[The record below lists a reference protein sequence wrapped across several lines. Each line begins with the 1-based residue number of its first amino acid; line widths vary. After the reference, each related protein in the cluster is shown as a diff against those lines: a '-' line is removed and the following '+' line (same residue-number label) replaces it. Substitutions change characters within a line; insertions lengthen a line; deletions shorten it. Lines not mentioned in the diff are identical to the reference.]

1 MWHKIASHYQ
11 QLVQFEA
18 GLRKGSTRTQCAW
31 PEPAQQYIYYTTIYI
46 LVVVVVI
53 LLEKIDPSATNTTVQ
68 FMELRTE
75 DSTNTRS
82 LETQC
87 SIIFMSL
94 ASLNWVVKLD
104 NQQAI
109 QIQVVSCKKK
119 FLHLLPNFGHISIF
133 DGSGTQKSDFF
144 RYPFPPLMAPHN
156 TYSRIYY
163 LKII

>member
-1 MWHKIASHYQ
+1 
-11 QLVQFEA
+11 
-18 GLRKGSTRTQCAW
+18 
-31 PEPAQQYIYYTTIYI
+31 
-46 LVVVVVI
+46 
-53 LLEKIDPSATNTTVQ
+53 
-68 FMELRTE
+68 MELRTE

-94 ASLNWVVKLD
+94 ASLNLVVKLD
-104 NQQAI
+104 NRQFKYRQYP
-109 QIQVVSCKKK
+109 CKK

-163 LKII
+163 LKTEHNINLERKKKPGEPINKGTQSLCSQGLVHSINQKHYIQGRTF